1 MNTRRALSLIFIF
14 LLLVLA
20 VAIRSHKPEDME
32 KEMNSIGSEINK
44 LNKMIL
50 ENERLSRLL
59 RDHES
64 RLKVLAVKPKIYRL
78 PVLIEGKDL
87 CVTLNE
93 SDLEDLSNSLAL
105 DDLLLKHK
113 VTKGGYRSDDPQ
125 EWKKILI
132 RINMQAKDHLRDVEL
147 PAINKRIDD
156 VDQEANTF
164 AAKRDKLFDRYK
176 AL

>member
-64 RLKVLAVKPKIYRL
+64 RLNRL

>member
-20 VAIRSHKPEDME
+20 VAIRSQKPENME
-32 KEMNSIGSEINK
+32 KEMNSINSEINK

-64 RLKVLAVKPKIYRL
+64 RLIALAENRQIFRL

-87 CVTLNE
+87 CVTLNDK
-93 SDLEDLSNSLAL
+93 DLMDFSNS
-105 DDLLLKHK
+105 
-113 VTKGGYRSDDPQ
+113 G
-125 EWKKILI
+125 E
-132 RINMQAKDHLRDVEL
+132 
-147 PAINKRIDD
+147 
-156 VDQEANTF
+156 
-164 AAKRDKLFDRYK
+164 
-176 AL
+176 